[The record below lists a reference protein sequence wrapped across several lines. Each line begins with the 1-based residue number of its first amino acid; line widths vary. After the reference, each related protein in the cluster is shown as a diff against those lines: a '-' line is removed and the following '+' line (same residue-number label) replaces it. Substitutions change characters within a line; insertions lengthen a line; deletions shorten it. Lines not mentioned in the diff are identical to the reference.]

1 MNQNNNSIILTS
13 SASKRIMNVLSKDD
27 SSQFRVYV
35 TGGGCSGFQYGFKFD
50 DNQAFDD
57 DVIDFGSFKVLIDSL
72 SYPYLYG
79 STLDFVEDLSGAKF
93 VINNPN
99 AKTSLESDVASII
112 IKNVPSIEKIRMV
125 NSGTEATMS
134 AIRLA
139 RGYTNRNKIIK
150 FDGCYHGHVDS
161 LLIKAGSGVST
172 FGLPDSPGIPED
184 LAKHTITCPY
194 NNIEAFIEIFN
205 SVKDDLASVIVE
217 PIAGNMGFV
226 PGTLKFLQ
234 TIRSY
239 TETNN
244 SLLIFDEVMSGFR
257 VSLGGAQEIYNIKPD
272 LTALGKVIGGGLPV
286 GAFGGK
292 KEIMD
297 YLAPE
302 GPVYQAGTLSG
313 NPLAMAAGATLLN
326 LLIAQNPYKG
336 LEEKAKLIL
345 NGIKEI
351 MISSG
356 IPFSTNQIGGM
367 FGFFFSEE
375 LPKNI
380 SDVSKT
386 NDEMFSSFINSCIEN
401 GIYFAPSKY
410 EAGFISAKHG
420 DTEIDKTLEVI
431 NKIVKTGEIK
441 K

>member
-1 MNQNNNSIILTS
+1 MNNIEKSITL
-13 SASKRIMNVLSKDD
+13 
-27 SSQFRVYV
+27 F
-35 TGGGCSGFQYGFKFD
+35 
-50 DNQAFDD
+50 NQAKTLMPGG
-57 DVIDFGSFKVLIDSL
+57 VNSPVRAFKNINGNPIFFKKAEG
-72 SYPYLYG
+72 PYLYDADGNRYVDYIG
-79 STLDFVEDLSGAKF
+79 SWGPMILGHSHPDIVNAIKKQAELGTSYGA
-93 VINNPN
+93 P
-99 AKTSLESDVASII
+99 TSLESDVASLI
-112 IKNVPSIEKIRMV
+112 IKSVPSIEKIRMV

-139 RGYTNRNKIIK
+139 RGFTNRNKIIK

-194 NNIEAFIEIFN
+194 NDTEAFIEIFN
-205 SVKDDLASVIVE
+205 SVKDDLATVIVE

-226 PGTLKFLQ
+226 PGTKKFLQ
-234 TIRSY
+234 TIRTY
-239 TETNN
+239 TESNN

-292 KEIMD
+292 KEIMN

-326 LLIAQNPYKG
+326 LLIAQNPYRV
-336 LEEKAKLIL
+336 LEEKAKLML
-345 NGIKEI
+345 DQMKEI
-351 MISSG
+351 MTSSG

-367 FGFFFSEE
+367 FGFFFAEK
-375 LPKNI
+375 LPNNI
-380 SDVSKT
+380 DDVSKT
-386 NDEMFSSFINSCIEN
+386 NDEMFSSFINACIGN
-401 GIYFAPSKY
+401 GIYFAPSKS
-410 EAGFISAKHG
+410 EAGFISATHG
-420 DTEIDKTLEVI
+420 NAEIDKTLEVI
-431 NKIVKTGEIK
+431 NKIVKTGEINK
-441 K
+441 

>member
-1 MNQNNNSIILTS
+1 MPGGVNSPVRAFKNIHGAPIFFEKAQGAYLFDADGNKYIDYIGS
-13 SASKRIMNVLSKDD
+13 WGPMIMGHSHPEIVNAIK
-27 SSQFRVYV
+27 
-35 TGGGCSGFQYGFKFD
+35 
-50 DNQAFDD
+50 NQAEL
-57 DVIDFGSFKVLIDSL
+57 GT
-72 SYPYLYG
+72 SY
-79 STLDFVEDLSGAKF
+79 GA
-93 VINNPN
+93 P
-99 AKTSLESDVASII
+99 TSLESDVASLII
-112 IKNVPSIEKIRMV
+112 ENVPSIEKIRMV

-139 RGYTNRNKIIK
+139 RGFTNRNKIIK

-194 NNIEAFIEIFN
+194 NDIEAFIQIFN
-205 SVKDDLASVIVE
+205 SVKDDLATVIVE

-226 PGTLKFLQ
+226 PGTLEFLQ
-234 TIRSY
+234 TIRAY
-239 TETNN
+239 TESND
-244 SLLIFDEVMSGFR
+244 SILIFDEVMSGFR

-292 KEIMD
+292 KEIMN

-326 LLIAQNPYKG
+326 LLIAQNPYKE
-336 LEEKAKLIL
+336 LEEKAKVIL
-345 NGIKEI
+345 NGVKEI

-380 SDVSKT
+380 DDVSKT
-386 NDEMFSSFINSCIEN
+386 NDEMFSSFINACIKN

-410 EAGFISAKHG
+410 EAGFISATHG
-420 DTEIDKTLEVI
+420 NMEINKTLEIVK
-431 NKIVKTGEIK
+431 KIVKTGEINK
-441 K
+441 

>member
-1 MNQNNNSIILTS
+1 MPGGVNSPVRAFKNIHGNPIFFEKAQGPYLFDADGNKYIDYIGS
-13 SASKRIMNVLSKDD
+13 WGPMIMGHSHPEVVNAIK
-27 SSQFRVYV
+27 
-35 TGGGCSGFQYGFKFD
+35 
-50 DNQAFDD
+50 NQAEL
-57 DVIDFGSFKVLIDSL
+57 GT
-72 SYPYLYG
+72 SY
-79 STLDFVEDLSGAKF
+79 GA
-93 VINNPN
+93 P
-99 AKTSLESDVASII
+99 TSLESDVASLII
-112 IKNVPSIEKIRMV
+112 ENVPSIEKIRMV

-134 AIRLA
+134 AVRLA
-139 RGYTNRNKIIK
+139 RGFTNRNKIIK

-194 NNIEAFIEIFN
+194 NDIEAFIQIFN
-205 SVKDDLASVIVE
+205 SVKDDLATVIVE

-226 PGTLKFLQ
+226 PGTLEFLQ
-234 TIRSY
+234 TIRAY
-239 TETNN
+239 TESND

-292 KEIMD
+292 KEIMN

-326 LLIAQNPYKG
+326 LLIAQNPYKE

-345 NGIKEI
+345 NGMKEI
-351 MISSG
+351 MISYG

-380 SDVSKT
+380 DDVSKT
-386 NDEMFSSFINSCIEN
+386 NDELFSSFINACIQN

-410 EAGFISAKHG
+410 EAGFISATHG
-420 DTEIDKTLEVI
+420 DKEIDKTLEVI
-431 NKIVKTGEIK
+431 KKILKTGEITNEIRY
-441 K
+441 

>member
-1 MNQNNNSIILTS
+1 MPGGVNSPVRAFKNIHGNPIFFEKAQGAYLFDADGNKYIDYIGS
-13 SASKRIMNVLSKDD
+13 WGPMIMGHSHPEIVNAIK
-27 SSQFRVYV
+27 
-35 TGGGCSGFQYGFKFD
+35 
-50 DNQAFDD
+50 NQAEL
-57 DVIDFGSFKVLIDSL
+57 GT
-72 SYPYLYG
+72 SY
-79 STLDFVEDLSGAKF
+79 GA
-93 VINNPN
+93 P
-99 AKTSLESDVASII
+99 TSLESDVASLII
-112 IKNVPSIEKIRMV
+112 ENVPSIEKIRMV

-139 RGYTNRNKIIK
+139 RGFTNRNKIIK

-194 NNIEAFIEIFN
+194 NDIEAFIQIFN
-205 SVKDDLASVIVE
+205 SVKDDLATVIVE

-226 PGTLKFLQ
+226 PGTLEFLQ
-234 TIRSY
+234 TIRAY
-239 TETNN
+239 TESND

-292 KEIMD
+292 KEIMN

-326 LLIAQNPYKG
+326 LLIAQNPYKE

-345 NGIKEI
+345 NGMKEI

-380 SDVSKT
+380 DDVSKT
-386 NDEMFSSFINSCIEN
+386 NDELFSSFINACIQN

-410 EAGFISAKHG
+410 EAGFISATHG
-420 DTEIDKTLEVI
+420 DMEIDKTLEVV
-431 NKIVKTGEIK
+431 NKIVKTGEINK
-441 K
+441 

>member
-1 MNQNNNSIILTS
+1 MNKIDKSIALFEQAKSLMPGGVNSPVRAFKNINGNPIFFEKAQGAYLFDADGNKYIDYIGSWGPMIMGHSHPEIVNAIKKQAELGTS
-13 SASKRIMNVLSKDD
+13 
-27 SSQFRVYV
+27 
-35 TGGGCSGFQYGFKFD
+35 YG
-50 DNQAFDD
+50 A
-57 DVIDFGSFKVLIDSL
+57 
-72 SYPYLYG
+72 P
-79 STLDFVEDLSGAKF
+79 
-93 VINNPN
+93 
-99 AKTSLESDVASII
+99 TSLESSVAELI

-139 RGYTNRNKIIK
+139 RGFTNRDKIIK

-161 LLIKAGSGVST
+161 LLIKAGSGVLT

-194 NNIEAFIEIFN
+194 NDSAAFIEVFN
-205 SVKDDLASVIVE
+205 SVEDDLAAVIVE

-226 PGTLKFLQ
+226 PGTEEFLQ
-234 TIRSY
+234 TLRSY
-239 TETNN
+239 TESNN

-257 VSLGGAQEIYNIKPD
+257 VSLGGAQEIFNITPD
-272 LTALGKVIGGGLPV
+272 ITALGKVIGGGLPV

-313 NPLAMAAGATLLN
+313 NPLAMAAGSTLLN
-326 LLIAQNPYKG
+326 LLIDNNPYKK
-336 LEEKAKLIL
+336 LEEKAKLML
-345 NGIKEI
+345 EGMYEI
-351 MISSG
+351 MSSAG

-367 FGFFFSEE
+367 FGFFFSEK
-375 LPKNI
+375 LPSNI
-380 SDVSKT
+380 NDVSKT
-386 NDEMFSSFINSCIEN
+386 NDQAFSTFINACIKN

-410 EAGFISAKHG
+410 EAGFISSMHEDKEIN
-420 DTEIDKTLEVI
+420 DTLDV
-431 NKIVKTGEIK
+431 VKNIIK
-441 K
+441 KGNITL

>member
-1 MNQNNNSIILTS
+1 MPGGVNSPVR
-13 SASKRIMNVLSKDD
+13 A
-27 SSQFRVYV
+27 
-35 TGGGCSGFQYGFKFD
+35 FKNINGNPIF
-50 DNQAFDD
+50 
-57 DVIDFGSFKVLIDSL
+57 FKKAEG
-72 SYPYLYG
+72 PYLYDADGNRYVDYIG
-79 STLDFVEDLSGAKF
+79 SWGPMILGHSHPDIVNAIKKQAELGTSYGA
-93 VINNPN
+93 P
-99 AKTSLESDVASII
+99 TSLESDVASLI
-112 IKNVPSIEKIRMV
+112 IKSVPSIEKIRMV

-139 RGYTNRNKIIK
+139 RGFTNRNKIIK

-194 NNIEAFIEIFN
+194 NDTEAFIEIFN
-205 SVKDDLASVIVE
+205 SVKDDLATVIVE

-226 PGTLKFLQ
+226 PGTKKFLQ
-234 TIRSY
+234 TIRTY
-239 TETNN
+239 TESNN

-292 KEIMD
+292 KEIMN

-326 LLIAQNPYKG
+326 LLIAQNPYKV
-336 LEEKAKLIL
+336 LEEKAKLML
-345 NGIKEI
+345 DEMKEI
-351 MISSG
+351 MTSSG

-367 FGFFFSEE
+367 FGFFFSEK

-380 SDVSKT
+380 DDVSKT
-386 NDEMFSSFINSCIEN
+386 NDEVFSSFINACIGN

-410 EAGFISAKHG
+410 EAGFISATHG
-420 DTEIDKTLEVI
+420 DAEIDKTLEVI
-431 NKIVKTGEIK
+431 NKIVKTGEINK
-441 K
+441 